1 MANVSRARATGIA
14 FATAALLAVSGLSG
28 CALTTPAISEVEEQT
43 VSPTVSDDHLV
54 SAGTLTVA
62 LDTNNAPQA
71 MENNGK
77 MTGYAV
83 DVARALARKMGLK
96 VTFVNGTP
104 AGSLSEKKADIYIG
118 ADDTSQSQ
126 ALTLVGSYLDDA
138 TAIYAPKSDAS
149 AKPTA
154 ESLSSK
160 TVAVQGSSAS
170 QDALSRSGISA
181 GQKTYSSINDCFEA
195 LDSGEVDYVAC
206 DANAGSYIARAY
218 SGISFAGTL
227 TEASSRYVACL
238 SSATELTKAVGNALD
253 GITADGTLDAIHTL
267 WFGNTPIDLSKSELS
282 KSELSGISDSST
294 SSEADATADDAS
306 DDSSETDSA
315 ETSGSGSTSDASS
328 NTGGDTASSSKSSSK
343 STQKLDISDDD
354 INKLKTD

>member
-267 WFGNTPIDLSKSELS
+267 WFGNTPVDLS

-294 SSEADATADDAS
+294 SSETDATADDAS
-306 DDSSETDSA
+306 DGSNETDPAESSA
-315 ETSGSGSTSDASS
+315 SGSTSDASS
-328 NTGGDTASSSKSSSK
+328 DTESGTASSSKSSSK

>member
-267 WFGNTPIDLSKSELS
+267 WFGNTPVDLS

-294 SSEADATADDAS
+294 SSETDATADDAS
-306 DDSSETDSA
+306 DGSSETDSA

-328 NTGGDTASSSKSSSK
+328 NTEGDTASSSKSSSK

>member
-238 SSATELTKAVGNALD
+238 SSAAELTKAVGNALD

-267 WFGNTPIDLSKSELS
+267 WFGNTPVDLS

-294 SSEADATADDAS
+294 SSETDATADDAS
-306 DDSSETDSA
+306 DGSSETDSA

-328 NTGGDTASSSKSSSK
+328 NTEGDTASSSKSSSK

>member
-96 VTFVNGTP
+96 VAFVNGTP

-206 DANAGSYIARAY
+206 DANAGSYIARVY

-267 WFGNTPIDLSKSELS
+267 WFGNTPVDLS

-315 ETSGSGSTSDASS
+315 ETPGSGSTSDASS
-328 NTGGDTASSSKSSSK
+328 NTEGDTASSSKSSSK

>member
-1 MANVSRARATGIA
+1 MAGVSRVRATGVA
-14 FATAALLAVSGLSG
+14 FAAAALLAVSGLSG

-43 VSPTVSDDHLV
+43 VSQTVSDDHLV
-54 SAGTLTVA
+54 AAGTLTVA

-71 MENNGK
+71 MESNGK
-77 MTGYAV
+77 MSGYAV
-83 DVARALARKMGLK
+83 DVARALAHKMGLK
-96 VTFVNGTP
+96 VAFVNGTP

-138 TAIYAPKSDAS
+138 TAIYAPKSDKS

-154 ESLSSK
+154 ESLSSA
-160 TVAVQGSSAS
+160 TVAVQDSSAS

-195 LDSGEVDYVAC
+195 LDSGDVDYVVC
-206 DANAGSYIARAY
+206 DATAGSYIARAY
-218 SGISFAGTL
+218 ADISFAGTL
-227 TEASSRYVACL
+227 SEASSRYVACL
-238 SSATELTKAVGNALD
+238 SSATELSKALGNALD

-267 WFGNTPIDLSKSELS
+267 WFGDTPVDLSS
-282 KSELSGISDSST
+282 SELSGISDSSA
-294 SSEADATADDAS
+294 SSDDAS
-306 DDSSETDSA
+306 DSGTA
-315 ETSGSGSTSDASS
+315 ETLATDSGSTTASDSASD
-328 NTGGDTASSSKSSSK
+328 GGSSSKSSSK
-343 STQKLDISDDD
+343 SEQKLDISDDD